1 MVLSKFIPKFLKE
14 FFDDYQNVKLQLQE
28 TCLAMEI
35 LQKKCDQSRIAC
47 ERAYEELKR
56 EYDLTRQHNR
66 DLQQT
71 ATLLREEVIIFGQEN
86 EEIRRRVVELL
97 ARLDKMAIS

>member
-1 MVLSKFIPKFLKE
+1 MFLSKLVPKFLKE

-35 LQKKCDQSRIAC
+35 LQKKCHQSRIAC
-47 ERAYEELKR
+47 ERAYEDMKR

-66 DLQQT
+66 ELQQT
-71 ATLLREEVIIFGQEN
+71 ATLLREEVVLFGQEN
-86 EEIRRRVVELL
+86 EDAL
-97 ARLDKMAIS
+97 